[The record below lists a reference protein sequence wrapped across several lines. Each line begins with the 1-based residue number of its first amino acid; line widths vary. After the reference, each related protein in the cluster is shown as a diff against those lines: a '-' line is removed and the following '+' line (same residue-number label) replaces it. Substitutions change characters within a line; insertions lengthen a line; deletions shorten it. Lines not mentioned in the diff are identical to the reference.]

1 MMPCQPISD
10 EALDTRATSGILVLL
25 VPSRELGTQAGS
37 VLNEQGGA
45 LAVEA
50 PHSDP
55 ELLAEAQA
63 WP

>member
-1 MMPCQPISD
+1 MILMMPCQPISD
-10 EALDTRATSGILVLL
+10 EALDARAASGILVLL

-50 PHSDP
+50 PT
-55 ELLAEAQA
+55 
-63 WP
+63 